1 MVNLRNK
8 KTVVISVL
16 AVVAMVIAILAILT
30 PYFKP
35 RPDFQ
40 AGLDEVNNAQLTNT
54 SIKSNETED
63 TTKVPITVN
72 IASTASA
79 FPFVQRW
86 VAQYEDEQPAPSG
99 NLNVDYLDDGGIN
112 TVDTERNDLAI
123 VGIPDE
129 MDNGSLYIP
138 VSAQAVAIVYNI
150 PSFPDI
156 SSGLRLNSTIL
167 SLILNGNITHWDDE
181 SIKELNP
188 GLNLPSERIRVV
200 HDDEDYNNNQ
210 SKGDGNTSSQLLL
223 NQYLGLERINWPK
236 NNSVTASDPAELAEI
251 VRKTPYSIGYIDF
264 SYAVQTRMTY
274 AAIGDSHG
282 DYISPSIQSIGK
294 AVDVA
299 LQFHNS
305 SEDQMFLQQ
314 GQQQPVPLH
323 PPPTIN
329 ASRIVNESY
338 PMVGLYYAAMSL
350 ENTKGN
356 AENEEGK
363 RTTEAVLDFVKWVT
377 SEDGGQQA
385 LPEVQYP
392 SIYSGNNQLGAYT
405 AATIQI
411 VENALSNR

>member
-1 MVNLRNK
+1 MLV
-8 KTVVISVL
+8 
-16 AVVAMVIAILAILT
+16 VVAMVIVILAILT
-30 PYFKP
+30 PHFKP

-40 AGLDEVNNAQLTNT
+40 AGHDEVNNAQLTNT
-54 SIKSNETED
+54 DTDNNETEV
-63 TTKVPITVN
+63 TTNMPTTVD
-72 IASTASA
+72 IASTTSA

-86 VAQYEDEQPAPSG
+86 VAQYEDEQLASLG
-99 NLNVDYLDDGGIN
+99 KLNVDYLDDGEIN
-112 TVDTERNDLAI
+112 ADDSKRNDLAI

-129 MDNGSLYIP
+129 MDNGTMYVP

-156 SSGLRLNSTIL
+156 PSGLRLNSTIL
-167 SLILNGNITHWDDE
+167 SLILNGNITQWDDK

-188 GLNLPSERIRVV
+188 GLNLPNARIIVV
-200 HDDEDYNNNQ
+200 HDDEDYDNQ
-210 SKGDGNTSSQLLL
+210 SKGDSNSSTQLLL
-223 NQYLGLERINWPK
+223 SQYLGLEKINWPK
-236 NNSVTASDPAELAEI
+236 NGSVTASGPAELAEI

-274 AAIGDSHG
+274 AAIGDAQG
-282 DYISPSIQSIGK
+282 DYNAPSIQSIGK
-294 AVDVA
+294 AVDLA

-314 GQQQPVPLH
+314 GLQQPVPLY

-350 ENTKGN
+350 ENIEGYT
-356 AENEEGK
+356 ENEEGK

-405 AATIQI
+405 SATIQI